1 MAAPEF
7 MREVF
12 EKALALHLPD
22 MFAIRNKYQDMFKR
36 IILQDGTSFAVH
48 DDLMFYFPGR
58 FNENSPAALRDP
70 HKLLPHIIH
79 TLSDRPVSSTTEL
92 STAKFALALADNIA
106 YLY

>member
-1 MAAPEF
+1 MPRQRTS
-7 MREVF
+7 MRKLRE
-12 EKALALHLPD
+12 
-22 MFAIRNKYQDMFKR
+22 
-36 IILQDGTSFAVH
+36 ILRLRLYAG
-48 DDLMFYFPGR
+48 L
-58 FNENSPAALRDP
+58 LRDP

>member
-1 MAAPEF
+1 MYPLLRVHGNAA
-7 MREVF
+7 
-12 EKALALHLPD
+12 
-22 MFAIRNKYQDMFKR
+22 IN
-36 IILQDGTSFAVH
+36 I
-48 DDLMFYFPGR
+48 
-58 FNENSPAALRDP
+58 ENVRAQSTTVANIEYRLRDP

>member
-1 MAAPEF
+1 MKWTNKMARTKKSEDEGLRF
-7 MREVF
+7 ILLVIGVF
-12 EKALALHLPD
+12 
-22 MFAIRNKYQDMFKR
+22 
-36 IILQDGTSFAVH
+36 T
-48 DDLMFYFPGR
+48 
-58 FNENSPAALRDP
+58 LRDP

>member
-1 MAAPEF
+1 MKAHEF
-7 MREVF
+7 DAKFEADEDVREDLDLSQM
-12 EKALALHLPD
+12 KKPML
-22 MFAIRNKYQDMFKR
+22 KQKR
-36 IILQDGTSFAVH
+36 VNVD
-48 DDLMFYFPGR
+48 FPVWMLESLDR
-58 FNENSPAALRDP
+58 EAHLRDP

>member
-1 MAAPEF
+1 MKTIGKLAKELDLGVETIRF
-7 MREVF
+7 YEREGLIKQPQKPQNGYRVYDDSITKQLQF
-12 EKALALHLPD
+12 ICKAKAL
-22 MFAIRNKYQDMFKR
+22 
-36 IILQDGTSFAVH
+36 G
-48 DDLMFYFPGR
+48 
-58 FNENSPAALRDP
+58 LRDP

>member
-1 MAAPEF
+1 MQIIKIISSATVERLKQKARKLK
-7 MREVF
+7 RE
-12 EKALALHLPD
+12 KSIPH
-22 MFAIRNKYQDMFKR
+22 
-36 IILQDGTSFAVH
+36 
-48 DDLMFYFPGR
+48 
-58 FNENSPAALRDP
+58 LRDP